1 MTGQLRVWAGALLLV
16 SAGLL
21 ASGCSEEPTAAA
33 QQSQPMAVDPDQVVA
48 EVAGKPITLK
58 EVDAKWEEFDAAER
72 ARIIQ
77 SMYQNRRNMLEQ
89 IVGDRLIENAAKA
102 AGQTS
107 EAFVA
112 ADSVKR
118 LPAISEADIAQFY
131 EQNKDRA
138 QGRTLEQL
146 RGEIKPFLDARRE
159 QQARAMLVAELLA
172 KNTGAVKV
180 MLEAPRYTVPT
191 SDGDPVRG
199 PAGAP
204 ITIVEFSDYQCP
216 FCARVNPTLA
226 KVRETYGDKVR
237 IIFKDYPLP
246 NHPEAPKAAEA
257 AHCAAEQKKYW
268 EMHDA
273 MFANQRALQVPV
285 LKQTARTIGLDGAT
299 FDQCLDSGKYAATV
313 RSGAE
318 LGERMGVNSTP
329 TLYINGRALIGAMPF
344 ENFKVI
350 IDEELARK

>member
-1 MTGQLRVWAGALLLV
+1 MTGQFRVWAGALLLV
-16 SAGLL
+16 SAGLV

-33 QQSQPMAVDPDQVVA
+33 QQSQPMAVDPDQVVG

-58 EVDAKWEEFDAAER
+58 EVDAKWDEFDAAER

-77 SMYQNRRNMLEQ
+77 SMYQNRRNMLDQ
-89 IVGDRLIENAAKA
+89 IVGDRLIETAAKA
-102 AGQTS
+102 AGQTP

-118 LPAISEADIAQFY
+118 LPPVSESDVAKFY

-159 QQARAMLVAELLA
+159 QQARAMLVEELRA
-172 KNTGAVKV
+172 KNGATVKV

-191 SDGDPVRG
+191 TASDPVRG
-199 PAGAP
+199 PAAAP

-285 LKQTARTIGLDGAT
+285 LKQTARSIGLDGTA
-299 FDQCLDSGKYAATV
+299 FDQCIDSDKYAATV
-313 RSGAE
+313 RGGAQ

-344 ENFKVI
+344 ENFKAI